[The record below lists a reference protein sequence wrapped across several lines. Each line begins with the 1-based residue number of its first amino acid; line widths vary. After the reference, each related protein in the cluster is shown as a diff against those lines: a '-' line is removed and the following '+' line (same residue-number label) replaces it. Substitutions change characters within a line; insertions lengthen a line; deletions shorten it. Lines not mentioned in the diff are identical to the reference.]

1 MSIIVKQL
9 SKEYQAQK
17 AVDAIDFSIQPGEI
31 VGFLGPNGAGK
42 STTMKMLTGFIP
54 PTSGLATVCNFDV
67 QKNSEEVKKNIGYL
81 PEHNPLYVDMY
92 VKEYLA
98 FVAGVY
104 QVKDVAK
111 RVQEM
116 ISLTGLEKEQGKLI
130 RQLSKGYRQRVGLA
144 AAMIHDPKV
153 LILDEPTTGLD
164 PNQIVEIRNV
174 IKQIGKDK
182 TVLLSSHIMQEVQAI
197 CSRVII
203 IHQGKIV
210 LDTPIED
217 LKKRAGEGEGY
228 VYLIELESEISS
240 DAWKEISGIKKV
252 EKQNALQWR
261 ISADKDI
268 RNVVLQKVVQMNW
281 GLKGLQEEKQSLEA
295 VFQQLTQ
302 TKN

>member
-1 MSIIVKQL
+1 MSITVQKL
-9 SKEYQAQK
+9 SKEYQTQK

-54 PTSGLATVCNFDV
+54 PSSGMATVCNFDI
-67 QKNSEEVKKNIGYL
+67 QKDTEQVKKNIGYL

-104 QVKDVAK
+104 QVKEVAK

-116 ISLTGLEKEQGKLI
+116 IALTGLDKEQGKLI

-203 IHQGKIV
+203 IHQGKLV
-210 LDTPIED
+210 LDSPIED
-217 LKKRAGEGEGY
+217 LKKRAGDGF
-228 VYLIELESEISS
+228 VYLIELETEIANE
-240 DAWKEISGIKKV
+240 AWKEIGGVKKV
-252 EKQNALQWR
+252 EQQGALQWR

-268 RNVVLQKVVQMNW
+268 RNVILQKTVQMNW

-295 VFQQLTQ
+295 IFQQLTQ
-302 TKN
+302 AKN

>member
-1 MSIIVKQL
+1 MSITVQKL
-9 SKEYQAQK
+9 SKEYQTQK

-54 PTSGLATVCNFDV
+54 PSSGMATVCNFDI
-67 QKNSEEVKKNIGYL
+67 QKDTEQVKKNIGYL

-104 QVKDVAK
+104 QVKEVAK

-116 ISLTGLEKEQGKLI
+116 IALTGLDKEQGKLI

-203 IHQGKIV
+203 IHQGKLV
-210 LDTPIED
+210 LDSPSED
-217 LKKRAGEGEGY
+217 LKKRAGDGF
-228 VYLIELESEISS
+228 VYLIELETEISNE
-240 DAWKEISGIKKV
+240 AWKEIGGVKKV
-252 EKQNALQWR
+252 EKQGALQWR

-268 RNVVLQKVVQMNW
+268 RNAILQKTVQMNW

-295 VFQQLTQ
+295 IFQQLTQ
-302 TKN
+302 AKN

>member
-1 MSIIVKQL
+1 MSITVQKL
-9 SKEYQAQK
+9 SKEYQTQK

-54 PTSGLATVCNFDV
+54 PSSGMATVCNFDI
-67 QKNSEEVKKNIGYL
+67 QKDTEQVKKNIGYL

-104 QVKDVAK
+104 QVKEVVK

-116 ISLTGLEKEQGKLI
+116 IALTGLDKEQGKLI

-203 IHQGKIV
+203 IHQGKLV
-210 LDTPIED
+210 LDSPIED
-217 LKKRAGEGEGY
+217 LKKRAGDGF
-228 VYLIELESEISS
+228 VYLIELETEISNE
-240 DAWKEISGIKKV
+240 AWKEIGGVKKV
-252 EKQNALQWR
+252 EKQGALQWR

-268 RNVVLQKVVQMNW
+268 RNAILQKTVQMNW

-295 VFQQLTQ
+295 IFQQLTQ
-302 TKN
+302 AKN

>member
-1 MSIIVKQL
+1 MSITVKQL
-9 SKEYQAQK
+9 SKEYQEQK
-17 AVDAIDFSIQPGEI
+17 AVDSIDFAIQPGEI

-54 PTSGLATVCNFDV
+54 PSRGMASVCNFDI
-67 QKNSEEVKKNIGYL
+67 QKNTEEVKKNIGYL

-104 QVKDVAK
+104 QVKDIAK
-111 RVQEM
+111 RVKEM
-116 ISLTGLEKEQGKLI
+116 IELTGLEKEQGKLI

-217 LKKRAGEGEGY
+217 LKKRAGDGF
-228 VYLIELESEISS
+228 VYLIELESEITSE
-240 DAWKEISGIKKV
+240 AWKELVGIKKV
-252 EKQNALQWR
+252 EKQNSLQWR

-268 RNVVLQKVVQMNW
+268 RNAILQKVVQMNW

>member
-1 MSIIVKQL
+1 MSITVQKL
-9 SKEYQAQK
+9 SKEYQTQK

-54 PTSGLATVCNFDV
+54 PSSGMATVCNFDI
-67 QKNSEEVKKNIGYL
+67 QKDTEQVKKNIGYL

-104 QVKDVAK
+104 QVKEVAK

-116 ISLTGLEKEQGKLI
+116 IALTGLDKEQGKLI

-203 IHQGKIV
+203 IHQGKLV
-210 LDTPIED
+210 LDSPIED
-217 LKKRAGEGEGY
+217 LKKRAGDGF
-228 VYLIELESEISS
+228 VYLIELETEIAN
-240 DAWKEISGIKKV
+240 DVWKEIGGVKKV
-252 EKQNALQWR
+252 EKQGALQWR

-268 RNVVLQKVVQMNW
+268 RNAILQKTVQMNW

-295 VFQQLTQ
+295 IFQQLTQ
-302 TKN
+302 AKN

>member
-1 MSIIVKQL
+1 MSITVKQL
-9 SKEYQAQK
+9 SKEYQEQK
-17 AVDAIDFSIQPGEI
+17 AVDSIDFAIQPGEI

-54 PTSGLATVCNFDV
+54 PSSGVASVCNFDI
-67 QKNSEEVKKNIGYL
+67 QKNTEEVKKNIGYL

-104 QVKDVAK
+104 QVKDIAK
-111 RVQEM
+111 RVKEM
-116 ISLTGLEKEQGKLI
+116 IELTGLEKEQGKLI

-217 LKKRAGEGEGY
+217 LKKRAGDGF
-228 VYLIELESEISS
+228 VYLIELESEIASE
-240 DAWKEISGIKKV
+240 AWKELVGIKKV
-252 EKQNALQWR
+252 EKQNSLQWR

-268 RNVVLQKVVQMNW
+268 RNAILQKVVQMNW

>member
-1 MSIIVKQL
+1 MSISVKNL
-9 SKEYQAQK
+9 SKEYQTQK
-17 AVDAIDFSIQPGEI
+17 AVDAIDFTIQPGEI

-54 PTSGLATVCNFDV
+54 PSSGAASICDLDV
-67 QKNSEEVKKNIGYL
+67 HTNAEAVKKNIGYL

-98 FVAGVY
+98 FVAGIY
-104 QVKDVAK
+104 QVRDVQK

-174 IKQIGKDK
+174 IKQIGKNK

-210 LDTPIED
+210 LDAAMEE
-217 LKKRAGEGEGY
+217 LKKSAGDGF
-228 VYLIELESEISS
+228 VYLIEIETAINA
-240 DAWKEISGIKKV
+240 DAWKQIGDIVKV
-252 EKQNALQWR
+252 EKQNDLQWR
-261 ISADKDI
+261 ITANKDI
-268 RNVVLQKVVQMNW
+268 RNAILQKTVQMNW
-281 GLKGLQEEKQSLEA
+281 GLKSMQEEKQSLEA
-295 VFQQLTQ
+295 IFQNLTQ
-302 TKN
+302 KTN

>member
-1 MSIIVKQL
+1 MSITIKQL
-9 SKEYQAQK
+9 SKEYQEQK
-17 AVDAIDFSIQPGEI
+17 AVDSIDFAIQPGEI

-54 PTSGLATVCNFDV
+54 PSSGMASVCNFDI
-67 QKNSEEVKKNIGYL
+67 QKNTEEVKKNIGYL

-104 QVKDVAK
+104 QVKDIAK
-111 RVQEM
+111 RVKEM
-116 ISLTGLEKEQGKLI
+116 IELTGLEKEQGKLI

-217 LKKRAGEGEGY
+217 LKKRAGDGF
-228 VYLIELESEISS
+228 VYLIELESEITSE
-240 DAWKEISGIKKV
+240 AWKELVGIKKV
-252 EKQNALQWR
+252 EKQNSLQWR

-268 RNVVLQKVVQMNW
+268 RNAILQKVVQMNW

>member
-1 MSIIVKQL
+1 MSITVQKL
-9 SKEYQAQK
+9 SKEYQTQK

-54 PTSGLATVCNFDV
+54 PSSGMATVCNFDI
-67 QKNSEEVKKNIGYL
+67 QKDTEQVKKNIGYL

-104 QVKDVAK
+104 QVKEVAK

-116 ISLTGLEKEQGKLI
+116 IALTGLDKEQGKLI

-203 IHQGKIV
+203 IHQGKLV
-210 LDTPIED
+210 LDSPIED
-217 LKKRAGEGEGY
+217 LKKRAGDGF
-228 VYLIELESEISS
+228 VYLIELETEISNE
-240 DAWKEISGIKKV
+240 AWKEIGGVKKV
-252 EKQNALQWR
+252 EKQGALQWR

-268 RNVVLQKVVQMNW
+268 RNAILQKTVQMNW

-295 VFQQLTQ
+295 IFQQLTQ
-302 TKN
+302 AKN